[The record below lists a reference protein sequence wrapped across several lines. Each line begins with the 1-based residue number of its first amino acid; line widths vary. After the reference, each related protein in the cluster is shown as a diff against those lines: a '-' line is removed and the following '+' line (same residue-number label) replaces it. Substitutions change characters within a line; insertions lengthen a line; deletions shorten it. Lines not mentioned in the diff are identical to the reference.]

1 MKNEHW
7 TNFIF
12 AILLHQGLVTGEYS
26 DTVLLE
32 CVCAFITLP
41 EKVDLLFHVLLK
53 GNTKRS
59 VYVLYKYEHENCFGT
74 IKMKS

>member
-26 DTVLLE
+26 DIVLLE
-32 CVCAFITLP
+32 CLCAFITLP
-41 EKVDLLFHVLLK
+41 KEMDVLFHVAFK
-53 GNTKRS
+53 WQ
-59 VYVLYKYEHENCFGT
+59 YK
-74 IKMKS
+74 K